1 MKIYAKLLSI
11 LMLML
16 SSTAFAGTTL
26 YFTRGPEELL
36 EGEEYSRNWEDTLNW
51 STVSPSGDINSS
63 GSYNTSPAGS
73 VPGDGDRAYLGNYSG
88 FFGKDPNYQP
98 ATYVEVSSAIT
109 ISQLKHKGA
118 FVVCGISAITEDAS
132 INLVLSPF
140 NSYTNDQGTQTNV
153 VLDNC
158 QWDVHFHVAIDV
170 NLLSTTSGNMYIYN
184 KSGSSKED
192 PAENLA
198 DKKNL
203 YFDAGYKIEVLPD
216 ADGNYNTLYIMNAKS
231 GEVNGHNIHT
241 GDIIISSKIKTGGHV
256 FLALDNAQ
264 QAVAGYTS
272 GVIRFD
278 GSESNELSATGM
290 QLINGI
296 VVESGMKDGAQV
308 CSTAIQIMSGSTFR
322 LLASNQV
329 GDKASVQLKNPAS
342 AGGLGGIFELNGFS
356 EKIATLYLYS
366 DFSQTMSG
374 IVDFGQNDV
383 GQVLWASAYVLGGN
397 IIVDGSQLIIKNY
410 VLGEDHLFFNESL
423 DDEKLATFVFEGYEN
438 GYKIVENIVEHEG
451 ASVYEY
457 TLAAI
462 PEPALAGVLIGVA
475 AVAAAVVKH
484 RRRVA

>member
-26 YFTRGPEELL
+26 YFTRGPEELF

-51 STVSPSGDINSS
+51 STVVPAGEVNSPGT
-63 GSYNTSPAGS
+63 YNTNPAGFL
-73 VPGDGDRAYLGNYSG
+73 PGEGDRAYIGSYSG
-88 FFGKDPNYQP
+88 FFGTDPNYQS
-98 ATYVEVSSAIT
+98 TNYVKVSTSVT
-109 ISQLKHKGA
+109 VSQLKHRGT
-118 FVVCGISAITEDAS
+118 FVVRGISAITEDAS
-132 INLVLSPF
+132 INLVLSSF
-140 NSYTNDQGTQTNV
+140 NSYTNHQGTQSNV

-158 QWDVHFHVAIDV
+158 QWDEDFHLSINV
-170 NLLSTTSGNMYIYN
+170 NLLSKVSGNMFIYN
-184 KSGSSKED
+184 KSGSSIED
-192 PAENLA
+192 PDENSA
-198 DKKNL
+198 NKRNL

-216 ADGNYNTLYIMNAKS
+216 DSGNYNTLYIMNAKTD
-231 GEVNGHNIHT
+231 EVNGHNIHT

-278 GSESNELSATGM
+278 GSESNELSATGI
-290 QLINGI
+290 QLINGV
-296 VVESGMKDGAQV
+296 VVESGMKEGAQV
-308 CSTAIQIMSGSTFR
+308 SSTAIQIMSGSTFR
-322 LLASNQV
+322 LLASDQV
-329 GDKASVQLKNPAS
+329 GDSASVLLKNPTS
-342 AGGLGGIFELNGFS
+342 AGGLGGVFELNGFS

-366 DFSQTMSG
+366 DPAQAMYG
-374 IVDFGQNDV
+374 IVDFGQNNV
-383 GQVLWASAYVLGGN
+383 EQVLWASTYMLGGN

-451 ASVYEY
+451 AR
-457 TLAAI
+457 
-462 PEPALAGVLIGVA
+462 VLIGVA

>member
-1 MKIYAKLLSI
+1 MNSP
-11 LMLML
+11 
-16 SSTAFAGTTL
+16 GT
-26 YFTRGPEELL
+26 
-36 EGEEYSRNWEDTLNW
+36 
-51 STVSPSGDINSS
+51 
-63 GSYNTSPAGS
+63 YNTSPAGFL
-73 VPGDGDRAYLGNYSG
+73 PGEGDRAYIGSYSG
-88 FFGKDPNYQP
+88 FFGTDPNYQS
-98 ATYVEVSSAIT
+98 TNYVKVSTSVT
-109 ISQLKHKGA
+109 VSQLKHQGT
-118 FVVCGISAITEDAS
+118 FVVRGISAITEDAS

-158 QWDVHFHVAIDV
+158 QWDEDFHLSINV
-170 NLLSTTSGNMYIYN
+170 NLFSKVSGNMFIYN
-184 KSGSSKED
+184 KSGSSIED
-192 PAENLA
+192 PDENLA
-198 DKKNL
+198 NKRNL

-216 ADGNYNTLYIMNAKS
+216 DSGNYNTLYIMNAKTD
-231 GEVNGHNIHT
+231 EVNGHNIHT

-278 GSESNELSATGM
+278 GSESNELSATGI
-290 QLINGI
+290 QLINGV
-296 VVESGMKDGAQV
+296 VVESGMKEGAQV
-308 CSTAIQIMSGSTFR
+308 SSTAVQIMVGSTFR
-322 LLASNQV
+322 LLASDQI

-342 AGGLGGIFELNGFS
+342 AGGLGGVFELNGFS
-356 EKIATLYLYS
+356 ERIANLYLYS
-366 DFSQTMSG
+366 DLAQTMYG

-383 GQVLWASAYVLGGN
+383 EQVLWASTYVLGGN

-438 GYKIVENIVEHEG
+438 GYKIVKNIVEHEG

>member
-1 MKIYAKLLSI
+1 MKFSSKIISS
-11 LMLML
+11 LMLL
-16 SSTAFAGTTL
+16 FGSSVFAGTTL

-36 EGEEYSRNWEDTLNW
+36 EGEEYTRNWEDVINW
-51 STVSPSGDINSS
+51 STDTPSGDKNSS
-63 GSYNTSPAGS
+63 GSYNTSPAGF

-98 ATYVEVSSAIT
+98 ATYVKVSSAIT
-109 ISQLKHKGA
+109 ISQLKHKGTY
-118 FVVCGISAITEDAS
+118 VVRGITGTTDDAS
-132 INLVLSPF
+132 LNLTLTTP
-140 NSYTNDQGTQTNV
+140 YTNDINTQTNV
-153 VLDNC
+153 VLENC
-158 QWDVHFHVAIDV
+158 QWDEHFHVAIDV

-184 KSGSSKED
+184 KSGSSRED
-192 PAENLA
+192 PVENLA

-216 ADGNYNTLYIMNAKS
+216 ADGNYNSLYIMNAKS
-231 GEVNGHNIHT
+231 DEVNGHNIHT
-241 GDIIISSKIKTGGHV
+241 GDIIISSKIKTGGNV

-278 GSESNELSATGM
+278 GSESNELSATGI

-308 CSTAIQIMSGSTFR
+308 CSTAVQIMSGSTFR
-322 LLASNQV
+322 LLASDQI

-342 AGGLGGIFELNGFS
+342 AGGLGGVFELNGFS
-356 EKIATLYLYS
+356 ERINALYLYS
-366 DFSQTMSG
+366 DPAQTMYG

-383 GQVLWASAYVLGGN
+383 EQVLWASTFLLGGK
-397 IIVDGSQLIIKNY
+397 IIADGSQLIIKNY
-410 VLGEDHLFFNESL
+410 VLDEDHLFFDESL

>member
-1 MKIYAKLLSI
+1 MKFSSKIISS

-36 EGEEYSRNWEDTLNW
+36 EGEEYSRNWEDTSVL
-51 STVSPSGDINSS
+51 PSGDINSS
-63 GSYNTSPAGS
+63 GSYNTSPAGF

-98 ATYVEVSSAIT
+98 ATYVKVSSAVT
-109 ISQLKHKGA
+109 VSQLKHKGTH
-118 FVVCGISAITEDAS
+118 VVRGITGTTDDAS
-132 INLVLSPF
+132 INLTLTT
-140 NSYTNDQGTQTNV
+140 SYTNDINTQANV
-153 VLDNC
+153 VLENC
-158 QWDVHFHVAIDV
+158 QWDENFHVAIDV

-184 KSGSSKED
+184 KSGSARED
-192 PAENLA
+192 PVENLA

-216 ADGNYNTLYIMNAKS
+216 ADGNYNSLYIMNAKS
-231 GEVNGHNIHT
+231 DEVNGHNIHT
-241 GDIIISSKIKTGGHV
+241 GDIIISSKIKTGGNV

-308 CSTAIQIMSGSTFR
+308 CSTAVQIMSGSTFR
-322 LLASNQV
+322 LLASDQI

-342 AGGLGGIFELNGFS
+342 AGGLGGVFELNGFS
-356 EKIATLYLYS
+356 ERINALYLYS
-366 DFSQTMSG
+366 DPAQTMYG

-438 GYKIVENIVEHEG
+438 GYKIVENIVEYEG
-451 ASVYEY
+451 ESVYEY

-462 PEPALAGVLIGVA
+462 PEPASVA
-475 AVAAAVVKH
+475 AMFGMAVLAFAAY
-484 RRRVA
+484 RRRRS

>member
-1 MKIYAKLLSI
+1 MLLFG
-11 LMLML
+11 
-16 SSTAFAGTTL
+16 SSVFAGTTL

-36 EGEEYSRNWEDTLNW
+36 EGEEYTRNWENVINW
-51 STVSPSGDINSS
+51 STVAPSGDINSS
-63 GSYNTSPAGS
+63 GSYNKNPAGF

-98 ATYVEVSSAIT
+98 ATYVKVSSDIT
-109 ISQLKHKGA
+109 ISQLKHKGTY
-118 FVVCGISAITEDAS
+118 VVRGITGTTDDVSL
-132 INLVLSPF
+132 NLTLTTP
-140 NSYTNDQGTQTNV
+140 YTNDINTQTNV
-153 VLDNC
+153 VLENC
-158 QWDVHFHVAIDV
+158 QWDEDFHVAIDV

>member
-1 MKIYAKLLSI
+1 MLLFG
-11 LMLML
+11 
-16 SSTAFAGTTL
+16 SSVFAGTTL

-36 EGEEYSRNWEDTLNW
+36 EGEEYTRNWEDVINW
-51 STVSPSGDINSS
+51 STVAPSGDINSS
-63 GSYNTSPAGS
+63 GSYNTRPAGF

-98 ATYVEVSSAIT
+98 ATYVEVSSDIT
-109 ISQLKHKGA
+109 ISQLKHKGTY
-118 FVVCGISAITEDAS
+118 VVRGITGTTDDVSL
-132 INLVLSPF
+132 NLTLTTP
-140 NSYTNDQGTQTNV
+140 YTNDINTQTNV
-153 VLDNC
+153 VLENC
-158 QWDVHFHVAIDV
+158 QWDEDFHVAIDV
-170 NLLSTTSGNMYIYN
+170 KLLSTTRGNMYIYN

-231 GEVNGHNIHT
+231 DEVNGHNIHT
-241 GDIIISSKIKTGGHV
+241 GDIIISSKIKTGGNV

-278 GSESNELSATGM
+278 GSESNELSVTGM

-308 CSTAIQIMSGSTFR
+308 CSTAVQIMSGSTFR

-342 AGGLGGIFELNGFS
+342 AGGLGGVFELNGFS
-356 EKIATLYLYS
+356 ERINALYLYS
-366 DFSQTMSG
+366 DPAQTMYG

-383 GQVLWASAYVLGGN
+383 EQVLWASTFLLGGK
-397 IIVDGSQLIIKNY
+397 IIADGSQLIIKNY
-410 VLGEDHLFFNESL
+410 VLGEDHLFFDESL

>member
-63 GSYNTSPAGS
+63 GSYNKNPAGF

-98 ATYVEVSSAIT
+98 ATYVKVSSDIT
-109 ISQLKHKGA
+109 ISQLKHKGTY
-118 FVVCGISAITEDAS
+118 VVRGITGTTDDVSL
-132 INLVLSPF
+132 NLTLTTP
-140 NSYTNDQGTQTNV
+140 YTNDINTQTNV
-153 VLDNC
+153 VLENC
-158 QWDVHFHVAIDV
+158 QWDEDFHVAIDV

-231 GEVNGHNIHT
+231 DEVNGHNIHT

-278 GSESNELSATGM
+278 GSESNELSATGI
-290 QLINGI
+290 QLINGV
-296 VVESGMKDGAQV
+296 VVESGMKEGAQV
-308 CSTAIQIMSGSTFR
+308 SSTAIQIMSGSTFR
-322 LLASNQV
+322 LLASDQV
-329 GDKASVQLKNPAS
+329 GDSASVLLKNPTS
-342 AGGLGGIFELNGFS
+342 AGGLGGVFELNGFS

-366 DFSQTMSG
+366 DPAQAMYG
-374 IVDFGQNDV
+374 IVDFGQNNV
-383 GQVLWASAYVLGGN
+383 EQVLWASTYMLGGN

-410 VLGEDHLFFNESL
+410 VLGEDHLFFDENLS
-423 DDEKLATFVFEGYEN
+423 DEKLSTFVFEGYED
-438 GYKIVENIVEHEG
+438 GYKIVENIVEYEG
-451 ASVYEY
+451 ESVYEY
-457 TLAAI
+457 TLEVI
-462 PEPALAGVLIGVA
+462 PEPASVA
-475 AVAAAVVKH
+475 AMFGMAVLAFAAY
-484 RRRVA
+484 RRRRS

>member
-1 MKIYAKLLSI
+1 MKFSSKIISS
-11 LMLML
+11 LMLL
-16 SSTAFAGTTL
+16 FGSSVFAGTTL

-36 EGEEYSRNWEDTLNW
+36 EGEEYTRNWEDVINW
-51 STVSPSGDINSS
+51 STVLPSGDINSS
-63 GSYNTSPAGS
+63 GNYNTSPAGF
-73 VPGDGDRAYLGNYSG
+73 VPGDGDSAYLGNYSG
-88 FFGKDPNYQP
+88 FLGKDPNYQP

-109 ISQLKHKGA
+109 VSQLKHKGTY
-118 FVVCGISAITEDAS
+118 VVRGIKGTTDDAS
-132 INLVLSPF
+132 LNLTLTT
-140 NSYTNDQGTQTNV
+140 SYTNDINTQTNV
-153 VLDNC
+153 VLENC
-158 QWDVHFHVAIDV
+158 QWDEDFHVAIDV

-184 KSGSSKED
+184 KSGSSRED

-216 ADGNYNTLYIMNAKS
+216 ADGNYNSLYIMNAKS
-231 GEVNGHNIHT
+231 DEVNEHNLYT
-241 GDIIISSKIKTGGHV
+241 GDIIISSKIVTGGHLY
-256 FLALDNAQ
+256 FSLDNRQ
-264 QAVAGYTS
+264 EIIGNYTP

-322 LLASNQV
+322 LLASDQV

-342 AGGLGGIFELNGFS
+342 AGGLGGVFELNGFS
-356 EKIATLYLYS
+356 ERINALYLYS
-366 DFSQTMSG
+366 DPAQTMYG

-383 GQVLWASAYVLGGN
+383 EQVLWASTFLLGGK
-397 IIVDGSQLIIKNY
+397 IIADGSQLIIKNY
-410 VLGEDHLFFNESL
+410 VLGEDHLFFDESL

-462 PEPALAGVLIGVA
+462 PEPASVA
-475 AVAAAVVKH
+475 AMFGMAVLAFAAY
-484 RRRVA
+484 RRRRS

>member
-1 MKIYAKLLSI
+1 MNSP
-11 LMLML
+11 
-16 SSTAFAGTTL
+16 GT
-26 YFTRGPEELL
+26 
-36 EGEEYSRNWEDTLNW
+36 
-51 STVSPSGDINSS
+51 
-63 GSYNTSPAGS
+63 YNTSPAGFL
-73 VPGDGDRAYLGNYSG
+73 PGEGDRAYIGSYSG
-88 FFGKDPNYQP
+88 FFGTDPNYQS
-98 ATYVEVSSAIT
+98 TNYVKVSTSVT
-109 ISQLKHKGA
+109 VSQLKHQGT
-118 FVVCGISAITEDAS
+118 FVVRGISAITEDAS
-132 INLVLSPF
+132 INLVLSSF

-158 QWDVHFHVAIDV
+158 QLDEDFHLSINV
-170 NLLSTTSGNMYIYN
+170 NLLSKVSGNMFIYN
-184 KSGSSKED
+184 KSGSSIED
-192 PAENLA
+192 PDENSA
-198 DKKNL
+198 NKRNL

-216 ADGNYNTLYIMNAKS
+216 DSGNYNTLYIMNAKTD
-231 GEVNGHNIHT
+231 EVNGHNIHT
-241 GDIIISSKIKTGGHV
+241 GDIIISSKIKTGGNV

-278 GSESNELSATGM
+278 GSESNELSATGI
-290 QLINGI
+290 QLINGV
-296 VVESGMKDGAQV
+296 VVESGMKEGAQV

-438 GYKIVENIVEHEG
+438 GYKIVSSLSLAICCAVSSKTNCSISWRT
-451 ASVYEY
+451 SVTAWLKSAAPED
-457 TLAAI
+457 LA
-462 PEPALAGVLIGVA
+462 PATF
-475 AVAAAVVKH
+475 
-484 RRRVA
+484 RV